1 MYSVAMHSSKP
12 YSRKPKEID
21 NKHKHSPNRRT
32 NRISGLEILKQSE
45 EIAILAPKFS
55 PSGAQESGKENLD
68 FYEYL
73 G

>member
-12 YSRKPKEID
+12 YSRNPQEID
-21 NKHKHSPNRRT
+21 NKHSPNRRT

-55 PSGAQESGKENLD
+55 PSGAQESRKEI
-68 FYEYL
+68 
-73 G
+73 